1 MPRSSLP
8 GVHPPLPNPNTDTH
22 RPTVLVTGA
31 SSGIGRATALEMAGR
46 GWRVLAGVRRP
57 IDGEELAQAAV
68 DGGAAGHVEWLPLD
82 LLRPGDIAAAADR
95 LRMAS
100 RGGGLDGLVNSAGI
114 ALSGPL
120 ELLPL
125 DRLREQLEVNS
136 IAPIALVQALAEP
149 LRQARGRVVNLS
161 SVSGRNS
168 LPFLGPYC
176 ASKFALEALSDAL
189 RVELAP
195 WGVRV
200 IVVRP
205 GKVATPMW
213 GRARSAARDLWK
225 GFPAE
230 DRARY
235 RAARSAIEQ
244 MAGRG
249 RMTAPETVARVIARA
264 LTTPRPR
271 SRYVVGWDA
280 RLGTAFSH
288 LPDRWRDWLIRR
300 AIGDGGSSPSP

>member
-1 MPRSSLP
+1 MSRNNHP
-8 GVHPPLPNPNTDTH
+8 GLQAPSPNAITAH
-22 RPTVLVTGA
+22 RPTVLITGA

-136 IAPIALVQALAEP
+136 VAPIALVQALAEP

-213 GRARSAARDLWK
+213 GRARSAARELWQ
-225 GFPAE
+225 GFPAA

-235 RAARSAIEQ
+235 RAARSAVER

-249 RMTAPETVARVIARA
+249 RMSSPEAVARVIARA
-264 LTTPRPR
+264 LTTPRPWP
-271 SRYVVGWDA
+271 RYVVGWDA
-280 RLGTAFSH
+280 HLGIAFSR

-300 AIGDGGSSPSP
+300 AIGDGGPSPSP